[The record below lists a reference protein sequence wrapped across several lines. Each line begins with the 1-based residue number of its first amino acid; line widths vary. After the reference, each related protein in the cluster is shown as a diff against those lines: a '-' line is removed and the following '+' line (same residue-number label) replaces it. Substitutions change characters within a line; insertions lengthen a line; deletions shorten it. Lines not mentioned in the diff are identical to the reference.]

1 MPTSNLHLDI
11 LMGRDETIDY
21 EDFLNGKEHVYF
33 LGVNTHFFFSR
44 SQFINRICGFTHK
57 HGTQAQV
64 VNQ

>member
-1 MPTSNLHLDI
+1 
-11 LMGRDETIDY
+11 MGRDETIDY

-33 LGVNTHFFFSR
+33 LAVNTHIFFSR
-44 SQFINRICGFTHK
+44 SQLINRICGFTHK